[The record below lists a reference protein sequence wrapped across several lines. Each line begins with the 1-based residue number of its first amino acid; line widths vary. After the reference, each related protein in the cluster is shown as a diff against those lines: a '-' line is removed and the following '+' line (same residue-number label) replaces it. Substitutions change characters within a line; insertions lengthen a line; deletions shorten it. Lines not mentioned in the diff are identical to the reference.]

1 MGTRPILQGLKIF
14 QVFFPVPVQVQCER
28 FLLKPYNPFFQ
39 VPVLTLGRTAL
50 LLLSATKLRPVNV
63 FIPVCHS
70 VHRGESA
77 IAPLGRHPLWAD
89 TPPAHTLPGSHPPV
103 YSACWDTVN
112 KRAVRI
118 LLECNLIADVMGFI
132 SINCRSI

>member
-1 MGTRPILQGLKIF
+1 MGTRPILQVLKIF

-50 LLLSATKLRPVNV
+50 LLPSATKLRPVNV
-63 FIPVCHS
+63 FTPVCHS

-77 IAPLGRHPLWAD
+77 IAPPLGRHPLWAANPRHTPHRAD
-89 TPPAHTLPGSHPPV
+89 TPRVQCMLGYSQQAGSTHPTGMQ
-103 YSACWDTVN
+103 SHCRCNGLHIN
-112 KRAVRI
+112 K
-118 LLECNLIADVMGFI
+118 L
-132 SINCRSI
+132 